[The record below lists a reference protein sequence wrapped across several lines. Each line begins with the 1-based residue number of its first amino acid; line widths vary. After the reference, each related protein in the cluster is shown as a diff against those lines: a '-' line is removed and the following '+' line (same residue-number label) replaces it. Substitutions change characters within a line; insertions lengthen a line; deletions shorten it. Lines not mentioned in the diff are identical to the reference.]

1 MALNWACLT
10 MAADC
15 DAALGSDVDK
25 RAAPCQP
32 RRSIQGV
39 TPLEA
44 LANEPSVSNCAAIR
58 ELGSLMAAIRVGNEA
73 ALGQLYDATVG
84 KLYALAVAIL
94 RSAEDSEEVVC
105 DTYAYAWANAWRYD
119 PRRANVLGWLLMLCR
134 SRALDRL
141 RQRRATADLMDAAE
155 LEARTDAAIE
165 QPDDILSLM
174 QQHSSIYA
182 ALSKLTPQRRRLI
195 TLAFLRGLS
204 HQEIAHATGLPL
216 GTIKSHVRRALAQLR
231 ETLEET

>member
-1 MALNWACLT
+1 MAPNSACLT
-10 MAADC
+10 MAEDC
-15 DAALGSDVDK
+15 DAALGSQVGTC
-25 RAAPCQP
+25 AASIPQ
-32 RRSIQGV
+32 RRSPQGV
-39 TPLEA
+39 ITVDA
-44 LANEPSVSNCAAIR
+44 LANEPLLSSSASIR
-58 ELGSLMAAIRVGNEA
+58 ELSSLMDAIRGGHEA
-73 ALGQLYDATVG
+73 ALEQLYDATVG

-105 DTYAYAWANAWRYD
+105 ETYAYAWANAWRYD

-141 RQRRATADLMDAAE
+141 RQRRANAGLMDAAE
-155 LEARTDAAIE
+155 LEAWAHATVE

-174 QQHSSIYA
+174 QQHSTIHA

-195 TLAFLRGLS
+195 TLAFLQGLS